1 MENALACAHRSLQA
15 IIYLCEC
22 RSLYLTQCMDFNLEI
37 PAGSERIYEGSG
49 RKAGL
54 SYVYF
59 AFHLPRLSP
68 RRRTM
73 SFPYTPNL
81 QDAKIES
88 LERQYEYLNI
98 LRRRHLQWM
107 TSTDGPETQRVHRE
121 IAERIEHI
129 TDQYSRLL
137 DALHQQ
143 RDMPPPP

>member
-1 MENALACAHRSLQA
+1 
-15 IIYLCEC
+15 
-22 RSLYLTQCMDFNLEI
+22 
-37 PAGSERIYEGSG
+37 
-49 RKAGL
+49 
-54 SYVYF
+54 
-59 AFHLPRLSP
+59 
-68 RRRTM
+68 M